1 MSLFD
6 EIRNK
11 AGFKKE
17 DQKELTQE
25 ECYKLIDE
33 WGDQMEVR
41 LSPEDFDGVKNEIW
55 KAVQKERLVFNPSD
69 ETFKYVFKSPIRD
82 RDGNIVIS
90 TIIIHETAME
100 QKKGMSKNKDSIDT
114 MCKFFG
120 AYCKKDNMEE
130 IQPGFLMRILDRD
143 QAIISAVILGFF
155 VQAVPSKKSEE

>member
-6 EIRNK
+6 DLKKK
-11 AGFKKE
+11 AGIEKE
-17 DQKELTQE
+17 SGKELSQE
-25 ECYKLIDE
+25 ECYKLIDS
-33 WGDQMEVR
+33 WGDDMEVR
-41 LSPEDFDGVKNEIW
+41 LNPDDFEGVKNEIW
-55 KAVQKERLVFNPSD
+55 KAVQKERLIFNPSD

-100 QKKGMSKNKDSIDT
+100 NKKGMSKKKDSIDT
-114 MCKFFG
+114 MCSFFG

-143 QAIISAVILGFF
+143 QAVISAVILGFF

>member
-1 MSLFD
+1 MSLF
-6 EIRNK
+6 EEMRNK

-55 KAVQKERLVFNPSD
+55 KAVQKERLIFNPSD
-69 ETFKYVFKSPIRD
+69 ETFKYVFKNPIRD

-100 QKKGMSKNKDSIDT
+100 QKKGMSKKKDNIDT
-114 MCKFFG
+114 MCSFFG